1 MPSAVGNT
9 TKLVTLDILYSIL
22 NYYNMLLKLGWKYI
36 SNLSFVIKQVKSDQS
51 AYVMLRMK
59 FNKQLNKK
67 PYVFAF
73 IFYPDLIQVTND
85 TLLHWISEV
94 Y

>member
-67 PYVFAF
+67 PYVLPSSF
-73 IFYPDLIQVTND
+73 IQT
-85 TLLHWISEV
+85 SSR
-94 Y
+94 